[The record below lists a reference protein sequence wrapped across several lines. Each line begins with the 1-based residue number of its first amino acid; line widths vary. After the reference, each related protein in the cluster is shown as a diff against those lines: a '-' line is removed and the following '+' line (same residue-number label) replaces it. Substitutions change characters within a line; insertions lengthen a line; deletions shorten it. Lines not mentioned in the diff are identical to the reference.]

1 MSTNSKSKIS
11 HLDLKKFSMRDRLL
25 AFSSIFAGLTDDKF
39 LFYVP
44 FIERIFKHCLWF
56 INNLFTQD
64 YIDLINLNSNSEC
77 FIDNKDF

>member
-1 MSTNSKSKIS
+1 MIVLYFSGNKILNENSGKPKSAMSTNSKSKIS

-44 FIERIFKHCLWF
+44 FIERIFKHCL
-56 INNLFTQD
+56 
-64 YIDLINLNSNSEC
+64 
-77 FIDNKDF
+77 